1 MEDKKYKIADLQE
14 KSEDEENKNLVTAA
28 KISFP
33 DELKDKVLPG
43 ADVTVQITIDR

>member
-1 MEDKKYKIADLQE
+1 MKKIKIHDYSTIPTLT
-14 KSEDEENKNLVTAA
+14 EENKNLVTAA